1 MAHSAGVE
9 SISCVVV
16 VVDEA
21 GQITALEGADG
32 RYGITADCAGRN
44 WNQAFDGWGLPKLP
58 LPPEH
63 RAFESLQTY
72 ATAPTGDATMVEMM
86 PIPSRAG
93 DRQTLIRFRNAC
105 DGSIVDRQQQLC
117 GLGEISASVG
127 HEINNA
133 LTLLIGWLD
142 LLLADFKEDP
152 KLSPTLELLMGEANR
167 IGQLT
172 SNLLDVARGERQETK
187 ELDVQRVLDEVMG
200 LVRYDMQHSN
210 IELES
215 NLPERLP
222 PIMGSSGRLKQALL
236 NLLLNARQAMPS
248 GGRVTVSAEKS
259 DNGSLSVAVEDTGC
273 GIPDELQ
280 SRIFSPFF
288 TTKANGTGLGLSVTR
303 RIVEDHGGNLEMK
316 SQVGK
321 GTRFTLR
328 LPMVAG

>member
-16 VVDEA
+16 VVDET
-21 GQITALEGADG
+21 GQITALDGADG
-32 RYGITADCAGRN
+32 RFGITPDCAGRN
-44 WNQAFDGWGLPKLP
+44 WNQAFEAWGLPELP
-58 LPPEH
+58 LPPGH

-72 ATAPTGDATMVEMM
+72 ATAPTGDAILVEMV
-86 PIPSRAG
+86 PVPSRTG
-93 DRQTLIRFRNAC
+93 DCQTLIRFRNAC
-105 DGSIVDRQQQLC
+105 DGSILDRQQQLC

-142 LLLADFKEDP
+142 LLLADFKGDP
-152 KLSPTLELLMGEANR
+152 KLYPTLELLMGEANR

-172 SNLLDVARGERQETK
+172 SNLLDVARGERQEAK
-187 ELDVQRVLDEVMG
+187 ELDVQRVLDEVMS

-215 NLPERLP
+215 RLPEGLP

-273 GIPDELQ
+273 GIPNELQ

-288 TTKANGTGLGLSVTR
+288 TTKENGTGLGLSVTR
-303 RIVEDHGGNLEMK
+303 RIVEDHGGNLEMQ
-316 SQVGK
+316 SEVGK